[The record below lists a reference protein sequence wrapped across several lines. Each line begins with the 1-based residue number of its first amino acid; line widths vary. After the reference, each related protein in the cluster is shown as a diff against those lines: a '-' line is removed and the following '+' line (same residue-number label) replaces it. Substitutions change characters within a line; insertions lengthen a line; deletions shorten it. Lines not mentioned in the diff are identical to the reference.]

1 MNLNNCFFMCAVAFS
16 LLMSSP
22 ALTLP
27 KLSDLS
33 LPQIDTAKVF
43 QAGSENMGMSYVGG
57 REGMAH
63 EYSRKFA
70 EYQQAALA
78 GKADAQYS
86 LAVAYEYGMGVS
98 QNNAMALDWYRKSAA
113 QNYVRAQSRM
123 GLAYAKGQL
132 GLAANT
138 HASAKWFDKAS
149 ANQQNQSLDMINR
162 MY

>member
-1 MNLNNCFFMCAVAFS
+1 MCAVVFS

-43 QAGSENMGMSYVGG
+43 QVGSENMGMSYVGG

-70 EYQQAALA
+70 EYQQAAA
-78 GKADAQYS
+78 MGKADAQYS

-98 QNNAMALDWYRKSAA
+98 QN
-113 QNYVRAQSRM
+113 
-123 GLAYAKGQL
+123 
-132 GLAANT
+132 
-138 HASAKWFDKAS
+138 HAIAFAVSHGPSAKS
-149 ANQQNQSLDMINR
+149 R
-162 MY
+162 